1 MHSRRRDAISTRA
14 SRATT
19 HTPNGPHLRRL
30 GANSKL
36 VGVGGGG
43 GVDADEITRRRVARH
58 CVRDR
63 SSGAAS
69 AASSPFGGS
78 VTCASHLR
86 LVANAAAAAAAR
98 CDPHSARGAPTAKPA
113 AD

>member
-36 VGVGGGG
+36 VGVGGGSL
-43 GVDADEITRRRVARH
+43 DADEITRRRVARH
-58 CVRDR
+58 CARDR

-86 LVANAAAAAAAR
+86 VVANAAAAAAR